1 MTVNI
6 YDNANSMAKV
16 LVETDQYKSW
26 LTAFDAVQ
34 ADAAAKDLFKQFQAI
49 QMTVQQ
55 MMQAQQQPTPEQ
67 EKEWDA
73 VAKQVQ
79 ENDKIKDLMA
89 AEQIL
94 NTLLGEINEI
104 VTKPVSES
112 YAKVQQA

>member
-6 YDNANSMAKV
+6 YDNANEMAKV
-16 LVETDQYKSW
+16 LVETDQYKAW
-26 LTAFDAVQ
+26 QTAFDAVQ
-34 ADAAAKDLFKQFQAI
+34 GDADSKDLFKQFQMI

-55 MMQAQQQPTPEQ
+55 MMQAQQQPTPDQ

-89 AEQIL
+89 AEQVL

-112 YAKVQQA
+112 YAKAQQA